1 MILEAFAVRSGYISP
16 GSQTPMANLVKRLQE
31 SLTRMETYE
40 VVSASPGSMD
50 GMSFPGPATLIHST
64 LADAKRSSLNLI
76 GRTVRLKLVAEDT
89 TDIPKSCQSFV
100 ATIHAIAPFSAL
112 EDYLKPRIAGII
124 LRPDQLTPG
133 LLQALIGSGVPSS
146 ALAQSILARLG
157 GRPPTNGGSAS
168 NPPGSLGSLLSALSG
183 ISASTGT
190 PGSAPNPSG
199 GLVDESSSAPAP
211 PPSTSEGS
219 GLIRRR
225 SMRLRGKPPA
235 GDAGSSNANTSS
247 NSGAADLSTTTIDP
261 LPSGP
266 SIQVED
272 RASSALA
279 GAFIQHLVEDIV
291 DPDDPIDN
299 DVGFSRA
306 SPEVISHGPQGV
318 SDDEGGGDRTVKLS
332 FDSK

>member
-1 MILEAFAVRSGYISP
+1 
-16 GSQTPMANLVKRLQE
+16 
-31 SLTRMETYE
+31 METYE

-50 GMSFPGPATLIHST
+50 GRSFPDPTTLIQNT

-157 GRPPTNGGSAS
+157 GRPPTNGGSSS
-168 NPPGSLGSLLSALSG
+168 NPPGSLGSLLSALSS
-183 ISASTGT
+183 ISASAGT
-190 PGSAPNPSG
+190 PGSAPNPSAG
-199 GLVDESSSAPAP
+199 QADDSSTTPAP

-219 GLIRRR
+219 GLARRR
-225 SMRLRGKPPA
+225 SMRLRGRPPA
-235 GDAGSSNANTSS
+235 GDAGSSNVNT
-247 NSGAADLSTTTIDP
+247 NSTGGPPDISTTSTDP
-261 LPSGP
+261 PPGGT

-272 RASSALA
+272 RTSSALA

-291 DPDDPIDN
+291 DPDDPIDHE
-299 DVGFSRA
+299 VSFSRPL
-306 SPEVISHGPQGV
+306 PELMSH
-318 SDDEGGGDRTVKLS
+318 SL
-332 FDSK
+332 

>member
-1 MILEAFAVRSGYISP
+1 
-16 GSQTPMANLVKRLQE
+16 MANLVKRLQE

-50 GMSFPGPATLIHST
+50 GRCFLDPATLIQNT

-133 LLQALIGSGVPSS
+133 LLQALIGSGGPSS

-157 GRPPTNGGSAS
+157 GRPPTNGGSSS

-183 ISASTGT
+183 IAASAGT
-190 PGSAPNPSG
+190 PGSAPNPSSAQA
-199 GLVDESSSAPAP
+199 DDSSSTPAP

-219 GLIRRR
+219 GLVRRR
-225 SMRLRGKPPA
+225 SMRLRGRPPA
-235 GDAGSSNANTSS
+235 GDAGTSNANTSS
-247 NSGAADLSTTTIDP
+247 NSGVADLATTTTDP
-261 LPSGP
+261 PPSGM
-266 SIQVED
+266 SIHVED
-272 RASSALA
+272 RTSSALA
-279 GAFIQHLVEDIV
+279 GAFIQQLVEDIV

-299 DVGFSRA
+299 EVSLSRT
-306 SPEVISHGPQGV
+306 SLELISHSP
-318 SDDEGGGDRTVKLS
+318 
-332 FDSK
+332 